1 MLFSASGEACN
12 DIMAY
17 SLILSCCC
25 YTCCVRRKLR
35 QKLSIAVNIPGRLL
49 VDLVFVLKI
58 EMLIP

>member
-1 MLFSASGEACN
+1 VLFSASGEACN

-35 QKLSIAVNIPGRLL
+35 QKLDIAVNISEY
-49 VDLVFVLKI
+49 VTSWF
-58 EMLIP
+58 

>member
-35 QKLSIAVNIPGRLL
+35 QKLNIAVNIPGRLL